1 MSAEL
6 AELRPYL
13 VAIAAGFGAVM
24 GSFLNVCIVRW
35 GAEPKQSVVRP
46 RSRCPKCGKEIAWY
60 DNLPVLS
67 WLFLRGRCRGCG
79 NSISVQYPVV
89 EIVTA
94 VIWAFMAARYGPTV
108 EALRGALFGT
118 ILLGIGMTDAR
129 AYIIPDEF
137 TLGGLAIG
145 LAFSLT
151 GGAAAFIHAAIGAA
165 VGFFLLWGVGAAG
178 TWLFKQE
185 AMGGGDIKMMAMVG
199 AFLGWKGVLL
209 TIFLGALLGSLIFVP
224 MHLAGS
230 RKLVPFGIFLALGAA
245 AAWLVGPAI
254 YAWYA
259 SYLGIA

>member
-13 VAIAAGFGAVM
+13 VAIAAVLGGLI

-46 RSRCPKCGKEIAWY
+46 RSRCPQCGKGIAWY
-60 DNLPVLS
+60 DNVPVFS
-67 WLFLRGRCRGCG
+67 WLILRGRCRGCG
-79 NSISVQYPVV
+79 NPISVQYPLV
-89 EIVTA
+89 EIATVL
-94 VIWAFMAARYGPTV
+94 IWGYMAARHGPSL
-108 EALRGALFGT
+108 EAIRGALFGT

-129 AYIIPDEF
+129 AYLIPDEF
-137 TLGGLAIG
+137 TFGGLAIG
-145 LAFSLT
+145 LAFSLA
-151 GGAAAFIHAAIGAA
+151 GGLPGLLEAVVGAA

-224 MHLAGS
+224 LHLAGS
-230 RKLVPFGIFLALGAA
+230 RRLVPFGIFLALGAA
-245 AAWLVGPAI
+245 AAWLAGPAI
-254 YAWYA
+254 YEWYA
-259 SYLGIA
+259 GYLGLA